1 MSALDAARAAHL
13 VASQRLAAAWLAYD
27 AALDAIDGVCY
38 ERSDAAHAALAEA
51 HEEHRHALAALL
63 CADSYAKRPVS
74 GALFGTGEAPGP
86 VGTRGAL

>member
-1 MSALDAARAAHL
+1 MSALDTARAAHL

-51 HEEHRHALAALL
+51 HEEHRHAMAALL
-63 CADSYAKRPVS
+63 CADSYAKRPVHLVIR
-74 GALFGTGEAPGP
+74 AIWVRRQREAR
-86 VGTRGAL
+86 V